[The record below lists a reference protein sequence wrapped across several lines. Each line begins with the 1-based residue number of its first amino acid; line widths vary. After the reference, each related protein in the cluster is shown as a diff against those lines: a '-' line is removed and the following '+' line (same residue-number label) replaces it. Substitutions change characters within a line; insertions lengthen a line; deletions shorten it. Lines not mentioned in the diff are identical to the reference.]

1 MAKRIPSL
9 TGVIASFAVGVLI
22 APQQVAAIE
31 DSKIIPGAKRI
42 DHVSLGEVKGACDKA
57 GGTFL
62 ETPEEYMCASDGG
75 WVYCEK
81 GGDKDCVGESGNDE
95 GKNKNTKRISAQQR
109 SYGAP
114 AQGLMMGTEKKD
126 TKMLQLQ
133 MKKQTTQ

>member
-1 MAKRIPSL
+1 MAKRIPVL
-9 TGVIASFAVGVLI
+9 TGFIASFAVGVLI
-22 APQQVAAIE
+22 ASQQVAAID

-42 DHVSLGEVKGACDKA
+42 GHVSLGEVKGACDKA
-57 GGTFL
+57 GGIFL
-62 ETPEEYMCASDGG
+62 ETPGEYMCASDGA

-95 GKNKNTKRISAQQR
+95 GKDKNNKRVSAQQR

-126 TKMLQLQ
+126 TRMLQLQ